1 MAKKTFKIGEG
12 CRGGVIAVETTAKTI
27 TIISKEWDTSAG
39 YGRAVSQENAKELG
53 RLTVDVSDN
62 QAYRKLDDYLNDL
75 STSYW
80 AGKILEWVESKSKL
94 EKKFFW

>member
-1 MAKKTFKIGEG
+1 MAKKTFKIGEV

-39 YGRAVSQENAKELG
+39 YGRASSQENAKELD
-53 RLTVDVSDN
+53 RLTVDVSDE
-62 QAYRKLDDYLNDL
+62 QGYRKLDDYIADL

>member
-1 MAKKTFKIGEG
+1 MAKKTFKIGEV

-39 YGRAVSQENAKELG
+39 YGRAASQENAKELG
-53 RLTVDVSDN
+53 RLTVDVSDE
-62 QAYRKLDDYLNDL
+62 QAYRKLDEYLNDL
-75 STSYW
+75 STFYW